1 MKWYLRVM
9 KENYLNFRG
18 RARRK
23 EFWMWFLFF
32 CIFII
37 ISSFLDG
44 LLGIDFIETSSAAE
58 GVVWLIVCIAHLIP
72 GIAVIVRRIHDAGKS
87 EWYLLISLVPKVGLI
102 WLLYILCS
110 NGDSG
115 DNAYGPNPKKD

>member
-18 RARRK
+18 RARRQ

-37 ISSFLDG
+37 ISSALDG
-44 LLGIDFIETSSAAE
+44 LLGVDFIETSSASE
-58 GVVWLIVCIAHLIP
+58 GVLWLIVCIVHLIP
-72 GIAVIVRRIHDAGKS
+72 GIAVIVRRLHDAGKS
-87 EWYLLISLVPKVGLI
+87 EWYLLLSLLPKVGLI
-102 WLLYILCS
+102 WLVYILFS

-115 DNAYGPNPKKD
+115 DNAYGPNPKKE

>member
-1 MKWYLRVM
+1 M

-18 RARRK
+18 RARRQ

-37 ISSFLDG
+37 ISSALDG
-44 LLGIDFIETSSAAE
+44 LLGVDFIETSSASE
-58 GVVWLIVCIAHLIP
+58 GVLWLIVCIVHLIP
-72 GIAVIVRRIHDAGKS
+72 GIAVIVRRLHDAGKS
-87 EWYLLISLVPKVGLI
+87 EWYLLLSLLPKVGLI
-102 WLLYILCS
+102 WLVYILFS

-115 DNAYGPNPKKD
+115 DNAYGPNPKKE